1 MGQYLR
7 VLSARTD
14 TVTTALT
21 DPAATDSIRQICDNR
36 PDARGIAVVFANRMA
51 QGQTANPLH
60 DVTVDQDNMKRALE
74 ALHFAVITETDIG
87 RDAMQSLLT
96 AVATYAN
103 YPHTYQRMVM
113 VFSGHGTK
121 GALCTHDGSVKIEEI
136 KELFKPAACPKLF
149 FIDACRGELV
159 MSRDGAT
166 SALTDYI
173 MAISTMPDYVSYN
186 DPTYGG
192 FWMSTLSR
200 KLFEDKNIF
209 EVLVEVNTALETL
222 ETKYPNMQQ
231 PALDSDALNTEVNL
245 FREAG

>member
-60 DVTVDQDNMKRALE
+60 GVTVDQDNMKRALE
-74 ALHFAVITETDIG
+74 ALHFAVVTETDIG
-87 RDAMQSLLT
+87 RDAMLSLLT

-121 GALCTHDGSVKIEEI
+121 GALCTHDGALKSRKSKNCSNQLHVRSSS
-136 KELFKPAACPKLF
+136 LLMPAAVSLLCHVM
-149 FIDACRGELV
+149 EL
-159 MSRDGAT
+159 RRP
-166 SALTDYI
+166 L
-173 MAISTMPDYVSYN
+173 
-186 DPTYGG
+186 PT
-192 FWMSTLSR
+192 T
-200 KLFEDKNIF
+200 
-209 EVLVEVNTALETL
+209 
-222 ETKYPNMQQ
+222 
-231 PALDSDALNTEVNL
+231 
-245 FREAG
+245 